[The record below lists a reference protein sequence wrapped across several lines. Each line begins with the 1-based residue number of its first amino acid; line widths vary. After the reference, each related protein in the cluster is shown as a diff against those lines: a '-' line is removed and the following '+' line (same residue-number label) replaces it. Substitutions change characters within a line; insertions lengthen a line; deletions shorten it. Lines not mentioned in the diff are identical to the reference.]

1 LRNSFYMNRSAPWR
15 LLFAVSI
22 AGFWTPATSQVAVS
36 EQLETWY
43 TQALKRAPGLWG
55 VVVAD
60 ENGDVLWSVNGTEPM
75 TPASTVKVLT
85 TGFARSQLG
94 GDARLPTRVVG
105 TGAVDPSD
113 GSWQGTWALELN
125 GDPTFG
131 RPDVDGPTLSD
142 LAEQL
147 SQIGVQRLTG
157 PFAVTTATG
166 AARSTYPTAWAARH
180 RGRYFAPPVGP
191 ITINENLVAFTV
203 MAGDRSGRPAELT
216 ADLPSGTVA
225 LVTMNAKTVAGRTNR
240 LTIRANGDGWVV
252 SGTIG
257 VNASPRRYTFVAHNP
272 VAVVEAAWGAALDRV
287 GIQWDRTA
295 SISSFPR
302 NTSRVLAEVAS
313 PTFDAIASEV
323 NRRSVNI
330 GAELMLRWGG
340 GATGAAS
347 QLEAH
352 VRAVTGLTDGIRLV
366 DGSGLSD
373 NDRVSPVVF
382 TTYLANFPRTA
393 AGRDFPLLLPANGS
407 GTLRSL
413 ATGLPERGVVRAKTG
428 SLNNTSTLVGY
439 LGRPEGM
446 LVVAA
451 MYNGP
456 RTSNAR
462 QAQWELFRSLGAEGV
477 VIPPTGDEGVEATL
491 GGEAVGDR

>member
-1 LRNSFYMNRSAPWR
+1 MNRSAPWR

-22 AGFWTPATSQVAVS
+22 AGFWTPASSQVAVS
-36 EQLETWY
+36 EQLEAWY
-43 TQALKRAPGLWG
+43 SQTLKRAPGLWG

-60 ENGDVLWSVNGTEPM
+60 ENGDVIWSVNAATPM

-94 GDARLPTRVVG
+94 GEARLPTRVVG
-105 TGAVDPSD
+105 SGGVDPTD
-113 GSWQGTWALELN
+113 GTWKGTWALELN
-125 GDPTFG
+125 GDPTLG
-131 RPDVDGPTLSD
+131 RPDADGPTLAA

-147 SQIGVQRLTG
+147 SLIGVQRLVG
-157 PFAVTTATG
+157 PFAITTTAG

-191 ITINENLVAFTV
+191 VTINENLVAFTV
-203 MAGDRSGRPAELT
+203 AAGERSGRAPVVRT
-216 ADLPSGTVA
+216 DLPSGA
-225 LVTMNAKTVAGRTNR
+225 ASLVTVNARTVSGRTNR
-240 LTIRANGDGWVV
+240 LTIRSQGDGWLV

-272 VAVVEAAWGAALDRV
+272 VAVVEAAWSSALERV
-287 GIQWDRTA
+287 GISWDRAA
-295 SISSFPR
+295 SVASFPR
-302 NTSRVLAEVAS
+302 SDPRVLAEVVS
-313 PTFDAIASEV
+313 PTFDVIASEV

-340 GATGAAS
+340 GVTAAPS
-347 QLEAH
+347 LLEQH
-352 VRAVTGLTDGIRLV
+352 VREVTGLTDGIRLV

-373 NDRVSPVVF
+373 NDRVAPVVF
-382 TTYLANFPRTA
+382 ATYLANFPRTA

-456 RTSNAR
+456 RTGNAR
-462 QAQWELFRSLGAEGV
+462 QAQWELFRSLGIEGV
-477 VIPPTGDEGVEATL
+477 VIPPVGDDEIEMIL
-491 GGEAVGDR
+491 GGAAVESR

>member
-1 LRNSFYMNRSAPWR
+1 MNRSAPWR
-15 LLFAVSI
+15 LLFAV
-22 AGFWTPATSQVAVS
+22 ALTGFATPATAQVSVS
-36 EQLETWY
+36 EQLEAWY
-43 TQALKRAPGLWG
+43 SQTLKRAPGLWG

-60 ENGDVLWSVNGTEPM
+60 ENGDVLWSVNGAEPM

-85 TGFARSQLG
+85 TGFARSVVG
-94 GDARLPTRVVG
+94 GSARLPTRVVG
-105 TGAVDPSD
+105 SGGVDPAD
-113 GSWQGTWALELN
+113 GTWKGTWALELN
-125 GDPTFG
+125 GDPTLG
-131 RPDVDGPTLSD
+131 RPDADGPTLNA

-147 SQIGVQRLTG
+147 SLIGVHRLVG
-157 PFAVTTATG
+157 PFAITTAAGT
-166 AARSTYPTAWAARH
+166 AQASYPKAWAARH

-191 ITINENLVAFTV
+191 VTINENLVAFTV
-203 MAGDRSGRPAELT
+203 AAGERSGRPAVLT
-216 ADLPSGTVA
+216 SDLPSGTA
-225 LVTMNAKTVAGRTNR
+225 SLVTVHAKTVAGRTNR
-240 LTIRANGDGWVV
+240 LTIRSSGDGWVV
-252 SGTIG
+252 NGTIG
-257 VNASPRRYTFVAHNP
+257 VNAAPRRYTFVAHNP
-272 VAVVEAAWGAALDRV
+272 VAVVEAAWGAALDRA
-287 GIQWDRTA
+287 GISWDRTA
-295 SISSFPR
+295 SISAFPR
-302 NTSRVLAEVAS
+302 STPRVMAEVVS
-313 PTFDAIASEV
+313 PSFDVVASEV

-330 GAELMLRWGG
+330 GAELLLRWGG
-340 GATGAAS
+340 GVSEAPS
-347 QLEAH
+347 LLEQH
-352 VRAVTGLTDGIRLV
+352 VRDVTGLTEGIRLV

-439 LGRPEGM
+439 LGRPEGI

-462 QAQWELFRSLGAEGV
+462 QAQWELFRNLGVEGV
-477 VIPPTGDEGVEATL
+477 VIPPTMLDEDIEVTFGDGAAA
-491 GGEAVGDR
+491 GMR

>member
-1 LRNSFYMNRSAPWR
+1 MNRSAPWR
-15 LLFAVSI
+15 LLFAVSM
-22 AGFWTPATSQVAVS
+22 AGFWTPASSQVAVS

-60 ENGDVLWSVNGTEPM
+60 ENGDVLWSVNGDQPM

-85 TGFARSQLG
+85 TGFARSRLG
-94 GDARLPTRVVG
+94 GEARLPTRVVG
-105 TGAVDPSD
+105 SGGVDSVD
-113 GSWQGTWALELN
+113 GTWNGTWALELN
-125 GDPTFG
+125 GDPTLG
-131 RPDVDGPTLSD
+131 RPDADGPTLSA

-147 SQIGVQRLTG
+147 SLIGVQRLVG
-157 PFAVTTATG
+157 PFAITTSTG
-166 AARSTYPTAWAARH
+166 AARSTYPAAWAARH

-191 ITINENLVAFTV
+191 VTINENLVAFTV
-203 MAGDRSGRPAELT
+203 AAGERSGRPAVLS
-216 ADLPSGTVA
+216 ADLPSGTAA
-225 LVTMNAKTVAGRTNR
+225 LVTVNAKTVAGRTNR

-252 SGTIG
+252 NGTIG

-287 GIQWDRTA
+287 GIEWQRTA
-295 SISSFPR
+295 SIAAFPR
-302 NTSRVLAEVAS
+302 SDPRILAEVVS
-313 PTFDAIASEV
+313 PTFDVIASEV

-330 GAELMLRWGG
+330 GAELLLRWGG
-340 GATGAAS
+340 GVTGAPS
-347 QLEAH
+347 LLEQH
-352 VRAVTGLTDGIRLV
+352 VREVTGLTDGIKLV

-451 MYNGP
+451 MYNGA

-462 QAQWELFRSLGAEGV
+462 QAQWELFRSLGVEGV
-477 VIPPTGDEGVEATL
+477 VIPPMGDDEVEVTL
-491 GGEAVGDR
+491 GGQSVGER

>member
-1 LRNSFYMNRSAPWR
+1 
-15 LLFAVSI
+15 
-22 AGFWTPATSQVAVS
+22 
-36 EQLETWY
+36 
-43 TQALKRAPGLWG
+43 

-60 ENGDVLWSVNGTEPM
+60 ERGDVVWSVNGSEPM

-85 TGFARSQLG
+85 TGFARTQVG
-94 GDARLPTRVVG
+94 GEARLPTRVVG
-105 TGAVDPSD
+105 SGGVDPTD
-113 GSWQGTWALELN
+113 GTWRGTWALELN

-147 SQIGVQRLTG
+147 SLIGVHRLVG
-157 PFAVTTATG
+157 PFAITTATG
-166 AARSTYPTAWAARH
+166 TARSTYPSAWAARH

-203 MAGDRSGRPAELT
+203 SPGERSGRAPALSG
-216 ADLPSGTVA
+216 DLPSGTA
-225 LVTMNAKTVAGRTNR
+225 AMVTMNARTVAGRTNR
-240 LTIRANGDGWVV
+240 LTIRSSGDGWVV

-272 VAVVEAAWGAALDRV
+272 TAVVEAAWSAALDRV
-287 GIQWDRTA
+287 GITWDRNARIAAA
-295 SISSFPR
+295 SSTP
-302 NTSRVLAEVAS
+302 RVLAEVAS

-323 NRRSVNI
+323 NRRSVNL

-340 GATGAAS
+340 GVTGAPS
-347 QLEAH
+347 QLEQH
-352 VRAVTGLTDGIRLV
+352 VRDVTGLTDGIRLF

-373 NDRVSPVVF
+373 NDRVAPVVF

-413 ATGLPERGVVRAKTG
+413 ANGLPERGVVRAKTG
-428 SLNNTSTLVGY
+428 SLNNTTTLVGY

-446 LVVAA
+446 LIVAA
-451 MYNGP
+451 MYNGS

-462 QAQWELFRSLGAEGV
+462 QAQWELFRNLGIEGV
-477 VIPPTGDEGVEATL
+477 VIPPAGDVGEELILGGAAVEA
-491 GGEAVGDR
+491 R

>member
-1 LRNSFYMNRSAPWR
+1 MNRSAPWR
-15 LLFAVSI
+15 LLLAV
-22 AGFWTPATSQVAVS
+22 AVTGFWTPATSQVSVS

-43 TQALKRAPGLWG
+43 TQTLKTAPGLWG

-60 ENGDVLWSVNGTEPM
+60 ENGDVLWSVNGAEPM

-85 TGFARSQLG
+85 TGFARSMLG
-94 GDARLPTRVVG
+94 GEARLPTRVVG
-105 TGAVDPSD
+105 SGGVDPTD
-113 GSWQGTWALELN
+113 GTWKGTWALELN
-125 GDPTFG
+125 GDPTLG
-131 RPDVDGPTLSD
+131 RPDADGPTLAA
-142 LAEQL
+142 LAQQL
-147 SQIGVQRLTG
+147 ASIGVQRLVG
-157 PFAVTTATG
+157 PFAVTTALG
-166 AARSTYPTAWAARH
+166 NARSSYPAAWAARH

-191 ITINENLVAFTV
+191 ITINENLVAFTIA
-203 MAGDRSGRPAELT
+203 AGERSGRNAVLTAELPT
-216 ADLPSGTVA
+216 GTSA
-225 LVTMNAKTVAGRTNR
+225 LVTINAKTVAGRTNR
-240 LTIRANGDGWVV
+240 LTIRADGDGWVV
-252 SGTIG
+252 NGTIG

-272 VAVVEAAWGAALDRV
+272 VAVVEAAWGSALDRV
-287 GIQWDRTA
+287 GISWDRTA
-295 SISSFPR
+295 SISSLPR
-302 NTSRVLAEVAS
+302 STPRVMAEVVS
-313 PTFDAIASEV
+313 PTFDVIASEV

-340 GATGAAS
+340 GVTGAAS
-347 QLEAH
+347 QLEQH
-352 VRAVTGLTDGIRLV
+352 VRDVTGLTDGIRLV

-462 QAQWELFRSLGAEGV
+462 QAQWALFRSLGVEGV
-477 VIPPTGDEGVEATL
+477 VIPPAAVDDQIDVTF
-491 GGEAVGDR
+491 GGEAAGMR